1 MTVNRWNQIESLFH
15 ATFGMKA
22 GERERFLN
30 DACGD
35 GDPALRREVESLL
48 AFEESAAGF
57 LESAGASGA
66 PASSGEES
74 IPVGERMGP
83 YTILEPLG
91 AGGMGQVYKAHDE
104 RLDRDV
110 AIKFLLRAVTDDPA
124 ARQRFEREARA
135 ASALNHPHI
144 CTVHDVGEFRGRSFL
159 VMELLEGQSLKDRIA
174 EKPIALA
181 EFALIGRQVCEAL
194 EAAHAKG
201 IVHRDIKP
209 ANLFI
214 THRGQVKILDF
225 GLAKQGTE
233 PLRASGT
240 GLPRF
245 EGAPA
250 PSLTVSG
257 ILTGTLAYMSPEQAL
272 GEDVDARGDI
282 FSLGVVLY
290 EMATGRLPFRG
301 KTVAGILGSILTES
315 PAKPSTVNPAVPA
328 GLDRVI
334 LKSLEKDRRDRYQ
347 SVDRLSADLE
357 GWQGPE
363 TNGAAWRTRRWML
376 ATAGTGAAA
385 AAGGAFLARR
395 VLFPAERRIMLA
407 VLPFEN
413 AGGNPREAF
422 LADGLHQD
430 MITVLNR
437 LYPDRL
443 GVIART
449 SAKRYQGAGASIE
462 QIGRDLKVEYVV
474 EGSVRRA
481 GTQANV
487 TARLIRVRDRAPLW
501 SGTYGRDL
509 GQVVAAQS
517 EIAQA
522 IAHGIERGL
531 RPGTQVSAALAR
543 PLNAAA
549 HEAYLRGDCAKAVE
563 LDPGYAAAFTGL
575 ANQLY
580 YPALFGFFPPR
591 PAFAK
596 MMNAASRALQLDPT
610 QAGGHACLGLAKL
623 HLDWNWA
630 EAEEAFR
637 RAVRLDPADGEVRH
651 FLAHILLW
659 TGRREES
666 ARECRRALELDPFNP
681 SLYSCLGFHYLLA
694 GDEEKAMEAT
704 RQALAFDPKHGWAL
718 MTLGWIYEQK
728 GMFQEAVPAFR
739 RSWKITIQR
748 ASIAHAFARSGNRPP
763 AEKILADLLSE
774 SKTRYISPYDIAVV
788 YAGLGDRERA
798 LAHLNQ
804 ASEEHSG
811 FLLFVNSDLRFAALR
826 PDARFQDL
834 VRRMRFPRAAGVTPN

>member
-1 MTVNRWNQIESLFH
+1 MTVNRWSQIENLFH
-15 ATFGMKA
+15 ATSGMAA
-22 GERERFLN
+22 GERERFL
-30 DACGD
+30 DGACGSD
-35 GDPALRREVESLL
+35 TALRREVESLL
-48 AFEESAAGF
+48 AFGESAAGF
-57 LESAGASGA
+57 LESAVTSGA
-66 PASSGEES
+66 RASSGEES
-74 IPVGERMGP
+74 IPVGERIGP

-91 AGGMGQVYKAHDE
+91 AGGMGEVYKAHDE

-124 ARQRFEREARA
+124 ARRRFEREARA

-174 EKPIALA
+174 EKPIAPA

-194 EAAHAKG
+194 EAAHARG

-225 GLAKQGTE
+225 GLAKQGVE

-240 GLPRF
+240 EIPRLDA
-245 EGAPA
+245 APV

-257 ILTGTLAYMSPEQAL
+257 ILAGTLAYMSPEQAL

-315 PAKPSTVNPAVPA
+315 PAKPSTANPAVAA

-334 LKSLEKDRRDRYQ
+334 LKAIEKDREDRYQ
-347 SVDRLSADLE
+347 SVDGLSADLE
-357 GWQGPE
+357 CLQGPE
-363 TNGAAWRTRRWML
+363 TNAAARRTRRWML
-376 ATAGTGAAA
+376 AAGGTGAV
-385 AAGGAFLARR
+385 AGGAFLARR
-395 VLFPAERRIMLA
+395 LLFPPERRIMLA

-413 AGGNPREAF
+413 AGGDPREAF

-430 MITVLNR
+430 MISVLNR
-437 LYPDRL
+437 LYPDSL

-449 SAKRYQGAGASIE
+449 SAKRYQGRGASIE

-481 GTQANV
+481 GTQVSV
-487 TARLIRVRDRAPLW
+487 TARLIRVSDKASLW
-501 SGTYGRDL
+501 SGTYGRGL
-509 GQVVAAQS
+509 GQVLAAQA

-531 RPGTQVSAALAR
+531 RPDTQVSAALAR

-596 MMNAASRALQLDPT
+596 MMNAASRALELDPT

-659 TGRREES
+659 TGRGEQS

-704 RQALAFDPKHGWAL
+704 RQAMAFDPKHGWAL

-728 GMFQEAVPAFR
+728 GMFQEAVTAFR
-739 RSWKITIQR
+739 KSWKITIQR

-774 SKTRYISPYDIAVV
+774 SKTKYISPYDIAVIQ
-788 YAGLGDRERA
+788 AGLGDRERA
-798 LAHLNQ
+798 LIHLGR

-811 FLLFVNSDLRFAALR
+811 FLPFVNSDPRFASLR
-826 PDARFQDL
+826 PEVRFQEL
-834 VRRMRFPRAAGVTPN
+834 LRRMRLPQPRT